1 MASGFPMGQGQP
13 YQELKWFGI
22 FIQVA
27 VGPAVP
33 GGDVLLKMN
42 LRGAFTILYP
52 LYNRLKSPL
61 KASQAHK

>member
-1 MASGFPMGQGQP
+1 MSWSASWFCSPFCRDSRMASGFPMGQGQP

-42 LRGAFTILYP
+42 LRGAFTI
-52 LYNRLKSPL
+52 
-61 KASQAHK
+61 